1 MINRFHTVH
10 DDPAAKEPA
19 IKPANDP
26 AKDPAIEKLFLNNI
40 PLLDV
45 RAPIEHQQG
54 ALPNCVNAP
63 LLDDEQRHVVGKEYA
78 DKGQE
83 AAIALALSHVTDD
96 IRQGRLDSW
105 TEFTNQHPEGYLFCF
120 RGGLRSKTTQDW
132 LREAGI
138 DYPSV
143 PGGYKA
149 MRQYLIAQFERLAQ
163 HGNILVLSAPTG
175 SGKTELI
182 RSVSQSVD
190 IEGLAKHRGSAF
202 GSLFVDQPSQASW
215 ENSVAAEWLRISHC
229 SDKAVMFESESHL
242 IGRIALPQYLQD
254 ALRAAPVVELKTPLS
269 DRIKNI
275 RQDYIDTAMCH
286 YQKTLSRE
294 DSLVQLESFISDNLG
309 RIQRRLGGELYQR
322 LNALV
327 PMVIEQIENDSGTE
341 AVDEI
346 VQTLLHD
353 YYDPL
358 YAHKMIGRESQVVFT
373 GSAPEIVDWINV

>member
-1 MINRFHTVH
+1 MH
-10 DDPAAKEPA
+10 DDPAVPVPEPV
-19 IKPANDP
+19 
-26 AKDPAIEKLFLNNI
+26 IEQLFLNNI

-45 RAPIEHQQG
+45 RAPVEHQQG
-54 ALPNCVNAP
+54 ALPNSVNAP
-63 LLDDEQRHVVGKEYA
+63 LLDDEQRHLVGIEYA
-78 DKGQE
+78 DNGQD
-83 AAIALALSHVTDD
+83 AAIALALSHATEDV
-96 IRQGRLDSW
+96 RQRRLNSW
-105 TEFTNQHPEGYLFCF
+105 TEFTNQHPNGYLFCY
-120 RGGLRSKTTQDW
+120 RGGLRSKITQDW
-132 LREAGI
+132 LRETGI
-138 DYPSV
+138 EYPRV

-149 MRQYLIAQFERLAQ
+149 IRQYLIAQFERLAQ
-163 HGNILVLSAPTG
+163 LGNILVLSAPTG
-175 SGKTELI
+175 SGKTDLI
-182 RSVSQSVD
+182 RSVPQSVD

-215 ENSVAAEWLRISHC
+215 ENSVVAEWLRISH
-229 SDKAVMFESESHL
+229 SSNKAVMFESESHL

-254 ALRAAPVVELKTPLS
+254 ALRAAPVVELKTQLS

-275 RQDYIDTAMCH
+275 RQDYIDTAMRH
-286 YQKTLSRE
+286 YQTTLSRQ

-346 VQTLLHD
+346 VKTLLHD

-373 GSAPEIVDWINV
+373 GSAPEIVDWLNV